1 MSYSV
6 RLYTPEGAT
15 AAQQQ
20 AAERLFRQ
28 TLDAALGS
36 PEMVLPVYQ
45 AYQRLAGIYGEQP
58 DMELLS
64 VDERTVFEHWQA
76 AEAAAME
83 AVFGPH
89 RHLDEGGF
97 SIEPA

>member
-1 MSYSV
+1 M
-6 RLYTPEGAT
+6 
-15 AAQQQ
+15 QQQ
-20 AAERLFRQ
+20 AAERLVRQ
-28 TLDAALGS
+28 ALDAALGGA
-36 PEMVLPVYQ
+36 EMVLPVHK
-45 AYQRLAGIYGEQP
+45 AYQRIVGIYGEQP
-58 DMELLS
+58 DPELLS

-97 SIEPA
+97 SIEED